1 MAAGNYLERL
11 NQKFIKDS
19 PSHRN
24 LYFGGISVI
33 VCGDPAQLPPVK
45 KKMVFIKGQRGLD
58 AIGHNL
64 YVMFSECNTV
74 ILEDIKRSND
84 PEYKLLQENIRN
96 GIFTDNMIIDIN
108 SRYMAEFP
116 QKDEHHCTV
125 TKTNNEI
132 KLMYDAKLKKLA
144 DNMIQNE
151 DKPPILILADVQCTS
166 CLINGVNYSNTRRK
180 SSGILLTHEEIN
192 YLDTLHDKTF
202 DNYPMGFYLY
212 IGAQVIISENIAN
225 EYQLSNGTRGT
236 IVGYQ
241 FSEDTSFTSSTY
253 HGVRVRLPVVD
264 GKISYVRAV
273 YVKITS
279 YLLKNIPS
287 GQPDLPP
294 NTIAFVRRRHRVKEP
309 IQLNRS
315 ISLRSSVR
323 ITITQIP
330 LRTGEILT
338 PYALQGSQFNQYT
351 INDFDC
357 VSFYQLISR
366 GKNGLKSIRMEKKI
380 DRTFANRVIKGTEV
394 FREEL
399 NRLRSLHERTKK
411 KFSWFR

>member
-1 MAAGNYLERL
+1 M
-11 NQKFIKDS
+11 
-19 PSHRN
+19 
-24 LYFGGISVI
+24 
-33 VCGDPAQLPPVK
+33 
-45 KKMVFIKGQRGLD
+45 
-58 AIGHNL
+58 
-64 YVMFSECNTV
+64 
-74 ILEDIKRSND
+74 
-84 PEYKLLQENIRN
+84 
-96 GIFTDNMIIDIN
+96 
-108 SRYMAEFP
+108 
-116 QKDEHHCTV
+116 
-125 TKTNNEI
+125 
-132 KLMYDAKLKKLA
+132 
-144 DNMIQNE
+144 
-151 DKPPILILADVQCTS
+151 
-166 CLINGVNYSNTRRK
+166 
-180 SSGILLTHEEIN
+180 
-192 YLDTLHDKTF
+192 
-202 DNYPMGFYLY
+202 
-212 IGAQVIISENIAN
+212 
-225 EYQLSNGTRGT
+225 
-236 IVGYQ
+236 
-241 FSEDTSFTSSTY
+241 
-253 HGVRVRLPVVD
+253 
-264 GKISYVRAV
+264 
-273 YVKITS
+273 KITS

-380 DRTFANRVIKGTEV
+380 DRTFANRVIKSTEV

-411 KFSWFR
+411 KFRWFR